1 MNKRHV
7 ILIAAPALIV
17 GALIGAAG
25 NHPAAP
31 AAPAAVQTETKAVTP
46 AACLDALTA
55 GENVMTDAGQGVTL
69 MEGYVGNMDVTS
81 LTTLNSKVG
90 DLTATVKADRAK
102 YDLAAA
108 TCRATK

>member
-46 AACLDALTA
+46 AACLDALTN
-55 GENVMTDAGQGVTL
+55 GETVMEDANRAFSVISNGMTEATAVSFEAAASQL
-69 MEGYVGNMDVTS
+69 S
-81 LTTLNSKVG
+81 
-90 DLTATVKADRAK
+90 DLAPQLKADRNK